1 MAKLKLVEIG
11 IDDLFFI
18 AESLATMLVNVKQHP
33 ALVKLIPDDPQV
45 LLITMVEMHARWSKV
60 ENPETPSK
68 EAAEKAFQDALE
80 ALAKAAGK

>member
-1 MAKLKLVEIG
+1 MAKMKMIEMS

-33 ALVKLIPDDPQV
+33 GLIRLIPDDPQV
-45 LLITMVEMHARWSKV
+45 LLITIVEMHARWSKV